1 MNENLFDEVR
11 SRDDRRGGDK
21 KFMKDKDFRQ
31 FVGERVSVIKS
42 VSKFSVKERIFVSK
56 IQSVRI
62 VLSKSDI
69 NVVDGKDVELLEVRK
84 RKFEVFLEVSLEKK
98 KIFLKGIIFSSKDK

>member
-1 MNENLFDEVR
+1 
-11 SRDDRRGGDK
+11 
-21 KFMKDKDFRQ
+21 MKDKDFRQ
-31 FVGERVSVIKS
+31 FVSERVSVIKS
-42 VSKFSVKERIFVSK
+42 VSKISVKERIFVSK

>member
-1 MNENLFDEVR
+1 
-11 SRDDRRGGDK
+11 
-21 KFMKDKDFRQ
+21 MKDKDFRQ

-56 IQSVRI
+56 IQSVKI